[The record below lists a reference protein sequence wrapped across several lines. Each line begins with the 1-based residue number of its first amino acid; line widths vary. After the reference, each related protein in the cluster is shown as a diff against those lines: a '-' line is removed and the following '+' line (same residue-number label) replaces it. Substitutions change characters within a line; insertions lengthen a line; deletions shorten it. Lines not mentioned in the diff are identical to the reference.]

1 MGVLGFYRP
10 HIEPS
15 KKSKSNRILKV
26 FCSSPPAGSKKNNLT
41 RLGDTTAKWKV
52 STSLVTLSVRYLKNI
67 RSATWP
73 RSLSPMSK
81 LSNSGPGCWLHI
93 SLMCAIVWSWQ
104 WWLKSTS
111 ELFFLKINP
120 KFRVWWLSV
129 FFSDFS
135 DAVSASSPMIPCFF
149 GDGLLCRQSTWSTVA
164 RDRCGIVVDTF
175 VAVHA
180 SQGLIQMIARLQ
192 VLNQKLLTKP
202 RQRFLS

>member
-1 MGVLGFYRP
+1 M
-10 HIEPS
+10 
-15 KKSKSNRILKV
+15 
-26 FCSSPPAGSKKNNLT
+26 FCSSPAGDRKKNSLT
-41 RLGDTTAKWKV
+41 RLGDTSAKWKV

-81 LSNSGPGCWLHI
+81 LSTSGPGCWLHI
-93 SLMCAIVWSWQ
+93 SLTCAIVWSWQ
-104 WWLKSTS
+104 WWLKSRS
-111 ELFFLKINP
+111 ELIFFEDQSKI
-120 KFRVWWLSV
+120 
-129 FFSDFS
+129 SDFS
-135 DAVSASSPMIPCFF
+135 DAVSASSPMLPCFF

-180 SQGLIQMIARLQ
+180 SQGLIQMIARLR

-202 RQRFLS
+202 RPRFLS